1 MIEPNMGIK
10 QTPAPSST
18 ADALFPK
25 VRQRVLAVL
34 FGTPGRSFYTNEVIG
49 LAQSGA
55 GAVQRE
61 LADLAGAGLLT
72 VHKLGN
78 QKHFQA
84 NAASPVFAELR
95 GLVLK
100 TMGLADVLR
109 AALAPLAPQ
118 IEQAFVFGSIAKQQD
133 TAASDVDLLVVSDT
147 LGYGDV
153 FGALEGASQT
163 LGRTINPALYT
174 AADFRARLQGD
185 NAFINR
191 VMQQP
196 KIWLIG
202 QEESPQHEKDLI
214 VATQRVA
221 DALGAV

>member
-1 MIEPNMGIK
+1 MIKPIMGINS
-10 QTPAPSST
+10 TPSPSST

-25 VRQRVLAVL
+25 VRQRVLGVL
-34 FGTPGRSFYTNEVIG
+34 FGAPDRSFYTNEVIG

-72 VHKLGN
+72 VRKQGN

-100 TMGLADVLR
+100 TMGLANVLR

-118 IEQAFVFGSIAKQQD
+118 IERAFVFGSIAKQQD
-133 TAASDVDLLVVSDT
+133 TAESDVDLLMVSDT

-153 FGALEGASQT
+153 FAALEGASQT
-163 LGRTINPALYT
+163 LGRTINPALYS
-174 AADFRARLQGD
+174 AADFRARQQGD

-202 QEESPQHEKDLI
+202 QAESAPHEPDQP
-214 VATQRVA
+214 A
-221 DALGAV
+221 

>member
-1 MIEPNMGIK
+1 MGTII
-10 QTPAPSST
+10 TDSASPL

-25 VRQRVLAVL
+25 VRQRVLGIL
-34 FGTPGRSFYTNEVIG
+34 FGTPDRSFYTNEVIS

-61 LADLAGAGLLT
+61 LADLAAADLLT
-72 VHKLGN
+72 VRQQGN

-100 TMGLADVLR
+100 TVGLADTLR
-109 AALAPLAPQ
+109 HALAPLAPQ
-118 IEQAFVFGSIAKQQD
+118 IELAFVFGSIAKRQD
-133 TAASDVDLLVVSDT
+133 TARSDVDVLVVSDT

-153 FGALEGASQT
+153 LAALEGARQT

-174 AADFRARLQGD
+174 ATDFRARLQSD

-202 QEESPQHEKDLI
+202 QEESAPHEP
-214 VATQRVA
+214 AHPT
-221 DALGAV
+221 

>member
-1 MIEPNMGIK
+1 MGMEIA
-10 QTPAPSST
+10 TSPTSI
-18 ADALFPK
+18 ADALFSK
-25 VRQRVLAVL
+25 ARQRVLAVL
-34 FGTPGRSFYTNEVIG
+34 FGAPDRSFYTNEVIG

-61 LADLAGAGLLT
+61 LAVLAGAGLLT
-72 VHKLGN
+72 VRKQGN

-84 NAASPVFAELR
+84 NPASPVFAELR

-109 AALAPLAPQ
+109 TALAPLAAQ

-153 FGALEGASQT
+153 FGALELASQT
-163 LGRTINPALYT
+163 VGRKINPALYT
-174 AADFRARLQGD
+174 AADFSARLQGG

-196 KIWLIG
+196 RIWLIS
-202 QEESPQHEKDLI
+202 QEIPAPNEPDQ
-214 VATQRVA
+214 TT
-221 DALGAV
+221 

>member
-1 MIEPNMGIK
+1 M
-10 QTPAPSST
+10 
-18 ADALFPK
+18 
-25 VRQRVLAVL
+25 LAVL
-34 FGTPGRSFYTNEVIG
+34 FGAPDRSFYTNELIG

-61 LADLAGAGLLT
+61 LADLAAAGLLT
-72 VHKLGN
+72 VRKQGN

-100 TMGLADVLR
+100 TLGLADVLR

-118 IEQAFVFGSIAKQQD
+118 IERAFVFGSIARHQD
-133 TAASDVDLLVVSDT
+133 TAASDVDLLVVSDS
-147 LGYGDV
+147 LSYGEL
-153 FGALEGASQT
+153 FGALEDAGRA

-174 AADFRARLQGD
+174 ATDFRARQQGD
-185 NAFINR
+185 NAFIRR

-196 KIWLIG
+196 TIWLMG
-202 QEESPQHEKDLI
+202 PQES
-214 VATQRVA
+214 TQ
-221 DALGAV
+221 DEPTPPT

>member
-1 MIEPNMGIK
+1 MIKPNMGTK
-10 QTPAPSST
+10 STPSPSST

-34 FGTPGRSFYTNEVIG
+34 FGAPDRSFYTNEVIG

-72 VHKLGN
+72 VRKQGN

-109 AALAPLAPQ
+109 VALAPLAPQ
-118 IEQAFVFGSIAKQQD
+118 IELAFVFGSIAKQQD

-153 FGALEGASQT
+153 FAALEGASQT
-163 LGRTINPALYT
+163 LGRTINPALYS
-174 AADFRARLQGD
+174 AADFQARLQAD
-185 NAFINR
+185 NAFVSR

-202 QEESPQHEKDLI
+202 QEESAPHEPDQP
-214 VATQRVA
+214 T
-221 DALGAV
+221 

>member
-1 MIEPNMGIK
+1 MIKPIMGTK
-10 QTPAPSST
+10 SSPSST

-25 VRQRVLAVL
+25 VRQRVLTVL
-34 FGTPGRSFYTNEVIG
+34 FGSPDRSYYTNEVIG

-61 LADLAGAGLLT
+61 LAGLAEAGLLT
-72 VHKLGN
+72 VRKQGN

-100 TMGLADVLR
+100 TMGLADVVR
-109 AALAPLAPQ
+109 SALAPLAPQ
-118 IEQAFVFGSIAKQQD
+118 IALAFVFGSIAKQQD
-133 TAASDVDLLVVSDT
+133 TAQSDVDLLVVSDT
-147 LGYGDV
+147 LGYGEV
-153 FGALEGASQT
+153 FAALEGASQT
-163 LGRTINPALYT
+163 LGRTINPALYSG
-174 AADFRARLQGD
+174 ADFRARQAGD

-191 VMQQP
+191 LMQQP

-202 QEESPQHEKDLI
+202 QAESAQVEPNQP
-214 VATQRVA
+214 A
-221 DALGAV
+221 

>member
-1 MIEPNMGIK
+1 MNPNMGTK
-10 QTPAPSST
+10 QTPTASST
-18 ADALFPK
+18 ADALFPM

-34 FGTPGRSFYTNEVIG
+34 FGAPDRSFYTNEVIG

-61 LADLAGAGLLT
+61 LADLAAAGLLT
-72 VHKLGN
+72 VRRQGN

-84 NAASPVFAELR
+84 NEASPVFAELR

-109 AALAPLAPQ
+109 ASLAPLAPQ
-118 IEQAFVFGSIAKQQD
+118 IERAFVFGSLAKQQD
-133 TAASDVDLLVVSDT
+133 TATSDVDLLVVSDT
-147 LGYGDV
+147 LGYGEV
-153 FGALEGASQT
+153 FGALESASQT
-163 LGRTINPALYT
+163 LRRPINPALYT

-202 QEESPQHEKDLI
+202 QEESPQHEPDQP
-214 VATQRVA
+214 A
-221 DALGAV
+221 

>member
-1 MIEPNMGIK
+1 MNS
-10 QTPAPSST
+10 TDSPSST

-34 FGTPGRSFYTNEVIG
+34 FGAPDRSFYTNEVIG

-72 VHKLGN
+72 VRKQGN

-118 IEQAFVFGSIAKQQD
+118 IERAFVFGSIAKQQD

-147 LGYGDV
+147 LGYSEL
-153 FGALEGASQT
+153 FAALEGASQT
-163 LGRTINPALYT
+163 LGRAINPALYT

-185 NAFINR
+185 NAFVNR

-202 QEESPQHEKDLI
+202 QEESASHEPSQP
-214 VATQRVA
+214 T
-221 DALGAV
+221 

>member
-1 MIEPNMGIK
+1 MIKPNMGTIN
-10 QTPAPSST
+10 TTSHSVI
-18 ADALFPK
+18 ADALFSK

-34 FGTPGRSFYTNEVIG
+34 FGAPDRSFYTNEVIG

-72 VHKLGN
+72 VRKQGN

-100 TMGLADVLR
+100 TVGLADVLR

-118 IEQAFVFGSIAKQQD
+118 LAQAFVFGSIAKQQD

-153 FGALEGASQT
+153 FAALEDASQT
-163 LGRTINPALYT
+163 LGRAINPALYT
-174 AADFRARLQGD
+174 TADFRARLQGD

-202 QEESPQHEKDLI
+202 QEHSGSDSN
-214 VATQRVA
+214 
-221 DALGAV
+221 